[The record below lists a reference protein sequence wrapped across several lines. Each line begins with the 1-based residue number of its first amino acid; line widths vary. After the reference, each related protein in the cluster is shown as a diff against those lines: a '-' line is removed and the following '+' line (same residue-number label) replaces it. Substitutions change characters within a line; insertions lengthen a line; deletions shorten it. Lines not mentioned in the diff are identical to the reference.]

1 MYGYLNHRL
10 SGADQEP
17 AYDRRSTPDDDDP
30 TTPPQSDESDDSDE
44 EEELHGRSLSISPAT
59 LANALEINDIHDRNG
74 LASVQLNEFLT
85 DLVQKEYVW
94 KLKKRDIKQ
103 FTSEVTGKIA
113 DTYGGSIPKE
123 INKEVLIE
131 SLPTEQ
137 CFLVQIGHKVQSSSF
152 IKCWQNYDVDGSGYI
167 EIKEIRLLVKDY
179 AQVAGEDISGHRL
192 NRAIEQM
199 MKDLDTNHDGK
210 IELEELTQLMN
221 VENNFMKNFC
231 GRQHLHRKDFDRIF
245 SHYDTDGQECLEK
258 SEVMA
263 LINDILKHQ
272 ETSGKNVP
280 IPLLQKTY
288 AQVMKICD
296 ENNSDTIQ
304 KRELALLLSCFNL
317 E

>member
-1 MYGYLNHRL
+1 
-10 SGADQEP
+10 
-17 AYDRRSTPDDDDP
+17 
-30 TTPPQSDESDDSDE
+30 
-44 EEELHGRSLSISPAT
+44 
-59 LANALEINDIHDRNG
+59 
-74 LASVQLNEFLT
+74 
-85 DLVQKEYVW
+85 
-94 KLKKRDIKQ
+94 
-103 FTSEVTGKIA
+103 
-113 DTYGGSIPKE
+113 
-123 INKEVLIE
+123 
-131 SLPTEQ
+131 
-137 CFLVQIGHKVQSSSF
+137 
-152 IKCWQNYDVDGSGYI
+152 
-167 EIKEIRLLVKDY
+167 
-179 AQVAGEDISGHRL
+179 
-192 NRAIEQM
+192 
-199 MKDLDTNHDGK
+199 
-210 IELEELTQLMN
+210 MN

-263 LINDILKHQ
+263 LINDILKHL